1 MSNTL
6 TKDKTST
13 KEGYKK
19 TKLGWIPE
27 GWETPEISDV
37 FNFLRT
43 SSFSRNQL
51 NYKEESEIYYIH
63 YGDIHATYKTPILD
77 FEKIQTVPRL
87 NDDVTLPANVD
98 YLKDGDV
105 IIADASEDYEG
116 IGTAIELQNTNKKK
130 VISGL
135 HTFALRDREGKTVQG
150 FRTYIFKNPLV
161 KKALKTIATGS
172 KVFGISKSN
181 VQNFKIVLPPLP
193 EQHKI
198 AQILSTWN
206 KAIAL
211 QEQLITQKQA
221 LKKGLMQDL
230 LTGKKRFPG
239 FEEEWSTPIIN
250 EVFNFIK
257 TTSFSRAQLNYSD
270 KNQIYYIHYGDI
282 HSKYK
287 KPILDLEETQEI
299 PKLNSDIKLPNSI
312 QYLKNGDVIIADA
325 SEDYNGVGKAIELQN
340 VNEKKVISGLH
351 TFALR
356 DKKDLTTSGFRA
368 YIFKNPLVKKALKTI
383 ATGSKVYGI
392 SKGNV
397 QKFQIVLPSIE
408 EQKKIASVLSNF
420 DTEIEKLITHKESLI
435 QQKQGLMQQL
445 LGGEK
450 RVKI

>member
-6 TKDKTST
+6 TKNKTST

-27 GWETPEISDV
+27 EWETKILGEFFEFKNGLNKEKEFFGYGTPIINYMDV
-37 FNFLRT
+37 NKKGSLMLDDINGKV
-43 SSFSRNQL
+43 SLS
-51 NYKEESEIYYIH
+51 ESEIQRFNIKK
-63 YGDIHATYKTPILD
+63 GDVFFTRTSETIDEIAYS
-77 FEKIQTVPRL
+77 TVL
-87 NDDVTLPANVD
+87 VEDV
-98 YLKDGDV
+98 KDGV
-105 IIADASEDYEG
+105 FSGFVLRARPRKLG
-116 IGTAIELQNTNKKK
+116 ELDINFTKYCF
-130 VISGL
+130 S
-135 HTFALRDREGKTVQG
+135 
-150 FRTYIFKNPLV
+150 TYIARKE
-161 KKALKTIATGS
+161 IM
-172 KVFGISKSN
+172 SKSTFTTRALTN
-181 VQNFKIVLPPLP
+181 GRFLSEVNLLIPPLP

-198 AQILSTWN
+198 AQILSTWD

-445 LGGEK
+445 LSGEK

>member
-6 TKDKTST
+6 TKNKTST

-27 GWETPEISDV
+27 EWETKILGEFFEFKNGLNKEKEFFGYGTPIINYMDV
-37 FNFLRT
+37 NKKGSLMLDDINGKV
-43 SSFSRNQL
+43 SLS
-51 NYKEESEIYYIH
+51 ESEIQRFNIKK
-63 YGDIHATYKTPILD
+63 GDVFFTRTSETIDEIAYS
-77 FEKIQTVPRL
+77 TVL
-87 NDDVTLPANVD
+87 VEDV
-98 YLKDGDV
+98 KDGV
-105 IIADASEDYEG
+105 FSGFVLRARPRKLG
-116 IGTAIELQNTNKKK
+116 ELDINFTKYCF
-130 VISGL
+130 S
-135 HTFALRDREGKTVQG
+135 
-150 FRTYIFKNPLV
+150 TYIARKE
-161 KKALKTIATGS
+161 IM
-172 KVFGISKSN
+172 SKSTFTTRALTN
-181 VQNFKIVLPPLP
+181 GRFLSEVNLLIPPLP

-198 AQILSTWN
+198 AKILSTWD

-211 QEQLITQKQA
+211 QDRLIKQKQT
-221 LKKGLMQDL
+221 LKKGLMQVL

-445 LGGEK
+445 LSGEK

>member
-6 TKDKTST
+6 TKNKTST

-27 GWETPEISDV
+27 EWETKILGEFFEFKNGLNKEKEFFGYGTPIINYMDV
-37 FNFLRT
+37 NKKGSLMLDDINGKV
-43 SSFSRNQL
+43 SLS
-51 NYKEESEIYYIH
+51 ESEIQRFNIKK
-63 YGDIHATYKTPILD
+63 GDVFFTRTSETIDEIAYS
-77 FEKIQTVPRL
+77 TVL
-87 NDDVTLPANVD
+87 VEDV
-98 YLKDGDV
+98 KDGV
-105 IIADASEDYEG
+105 FSGFVLRARPRKLG
-116 IGTAIELQNTNKKK
+116 ELDINFTKYCF
-130 VISGL
+130 S
-135 HTFALRDREGKTVQG
+135 
-150 FRTYIFKNPLV
+150 TYIARKE
-161 KKALKTIATGS
+161 IM
-172 KVFGISKSN
+172 SKSTFTTRALTN
-181 VQNFKIVLPPLP
+181 GRFLSEVNLLIPPLP

-198 AQILSTWN
+198 AQILSTWD

-211 QEQLITQKQA
+211 QDRLIKQKQT
-221 LKKGLMQDL
+221 LKKGLMQVL

-445 LGGEK
+445 LSGEK

>member
-1 MSNTL
+1 MSNVL
-6 TKDKTST
+6 TKNKTST

-27 GWETPEISDV
+27 EWETKILGEFFEFKNGLNKEKEFFGYGTPIINYMDV
-37 FNFLRT
+37 NKKGSLMLDDINGKV
-43 SSFSRNQL
+43 SLS
-51 NYKEESEIYYIH
+51 ESEIQRFNIKK
-63 YGDIHATYKTPILD
+63 GDVFFTRTSETIDEIAYS
-77 FEKIQTVPRL
+77 TVL
-87 NDDVTLPANVD
+87 VEDV
-98 YLKDGDV
+98 KDGV
-105 IIADASEDYEG
+105 FSGFVLRARPRKLG
-116 IGTAIELQNTNKKK
+116 ELDINFTKYCF
-130 VISGL
+130 S
-135 HTFALRDREGKTVQG
+135 
-150 FRTYIFKNPLV
+150 TYIARKE
-161 KKALKTIATGS
+161 IM
-172 KVFGISKSN
+172 SKSTFTTRALTN
-181 VQNFKIVLPPLP
+181 GRFLSEVNLLIPPLP

-198 AQILSTWN
+198 AKILSTWD

-211 QEQLITQKQA
+211 QDRLIKQKQT
-221 LKKGLMQDL
+221 LKKGLMQVL

-445 LGGEK
+445 LSGEK

>member
-6 TKDKTST
+6 TKNKTST

-27 GWETPEISDV
+27 EWETKILGEFFEFKNGLNKEKEFFGYGTPIINYMDV
-37 FNFLRT
+37 NKKGSLMLDDINGKV
-43 SSFSRNQL
+43 SLS
-51 NYKEESEIYYIH
+51 ESEIQRFNIKK
-63 YGDIHATYKTPILD
+63 GDVFFTRTSETIDEIAYS
-77 FEKIQTVPRL
+77 TVL
-87 NDDVTLPANVD
+87 VEDV
-98 YLKDGDV
+98 KDGV
-105 IIADASEDYEG
+105 FSGFVLRARPRKLG
-116 IGTAIELQNTNKKK
+116 ELDINFTKYCF
-130 VISGL
+130 S
-135 HTFALRDREGKTVQG
+135 
-150 FRTYIFKNPLV
+150 TYIARKE
-161 KKALKTIATGS
+161 IM
-172 KVFGISKSN
+172 SKSTFTTRALTN
-181 VQNFKIVLPPLP
+181 GRFLSEVNLLIPPLP

-198 AQILSTWN
+198 AKILSTWD

-211 QEQLITQKQA
+211 QDRLIKQKQT
-221 LKKGLMQDL
+221 LKKGLMQVL
-230 LTGKKRFPG
+230 LTGTKRFPG

-445 LGGEK
+445 LSGEK

>member
-6 TKDKTST
+6 TKNKTST

-27 GWETPEISDV
+27 EWETKILGEFFEFKNGLNKEKEFFGYGTPIINYMDV
-37 FNFLRT
+37 NKKGSLMLDDINGKV
-43 SSFSRNQL
+43 SLS
-51 NYKEESEIYYIH
+51 ESEIQRFNIKK
-63 YGDIHATYKTPILD
+63 GDVFFTRTSETIDEIAYS
-77 FEKIQTVPRL
+77 TVL
-87 NDDVTLPANVD
+87 VEDV
-98 YLKDGDV
+98 KDGV
-105 IIADASEDYEG
+105 FSGFVLRARPRKLG
-116 IGTAIELQNTNKKK
+116 ELDINFTKYCF
-130 VISGL
+130 S
-135 HTFALRDREGKTVQG
+135 
-150 FRTYIFKNPLV
+150 TYIARKEIMSISTFTTR
-161 KKALKTIATGS
+161 ALTNGRFLSEVNLLI
-172 KVFGISKSN
+172 
-181 VQNFKIVLPPLP
+181 PPLP

-198 AQILSTWN
+198 AKILSTWD

-211 QEQLITQKQA
+211 QDRLIKQKQA

-230 LTGKKRFPG
+230 LTGKQRFPG

-445 LGGEK
+445 LSGEK

>member
-181 VQNFKIVLPPLP
+181 VQKFKIVLPPLP

-239 FEEEWSTPIIN
+239 FEEEWE
-250 EVFNFIK
+250 EVK
-257 TTSFSRAQLNYSD
+257 L
-270 KNQIYYIHYGDI
+270 GDI
-282 HSKYK
+282 FTIKNGKDYK
-287 KPILDLEETQEI
+287 HLGNGEI
-299 PKLNSDIKLPNSI
+299 PVYGTGGIMTYVDSFLYNGESVGIGRKGTIDKPF
-312 QYLKNGDVIIADA
+312 YLKGKFWTVDTLFYCVSFKSCIPKYLYYLFNTINWKTYNEA
-325 SEDYNGVGKAIELQN
+325 SGVPSLSQSTIKSI
-340 VNEKKVISGLH
+340 KIRIPKIS
-351 TFALR
+351 
-356 DKKDLTTSGFRA
+356 
-368 YIFKNPLVKKALKTI
+368 
-383 ATGSKVYGI
+383 
-392 SKGNV
+392 
-397 QKFQIVLPSIE
+397 
-408 EQKKIASVLSNF
+408 EQQKIASVLSNF
-420 DTEIEKLITHKESLI
+420 DIEIEKLITHKKSLI

-445 LGGEK
+445 LSGEK
-450 RVKI
+450 RVKILKR

>member
-6 TKDKTST
+6 TKNKTST

-27 GWETPEISDV
+27 EWETKILGEFFEFKNGLNKEKEFFGYGTPIINYMDV
-37 FNFLRT
+37 NKKGSLMLDDINGKV
-43 SSFSRNQL
+43 SLS
-51 NYKEESEIYYIH
+51 ESEIQRFNIKK
-63 YGDIHATYKTPILD
+63 GDVFFTRTSETIDEIAYS
-77 FEKIQTVPRL
+77 TVL
-87 NDDVTLPANVD
+87 VEDV
-98 YLKDGDV
+98 KDGV
-105 IIADASEDYEG
+105 FSGFVLRARPRKLG
-116 IGTAIELQNTNKKK
+116 ELDINFTKYCF
-130 VISGL
+130 S
-135 HTFALRDREGKTVQG
+135 
-150 FRTYIFKNPLV
+150 TYIARKE
-161 KKALKTIATGS
+161 IM
-172 KVFGISKSN
+172 SKSTFTTRALTN
-181 VQNFKIVLPPLP
+181 GRFLSEVNLLIPPLP

-198 AQILSTWN
+198 AKILSTWD

-211 QEQLITQKQA
+211 QDRLIKQKQT

-230 LTGKKRFPG
+230 LTGKQRFPG

-445 LGGEK
+445 LSGEK

>member
-6 TKDKTST
+6 TKNKTST

-27 GWETPEISDV
+27 EWETKILGEFFEFKNGLNKEKEFFGYGTPIINYMDV
-37 FNFLRT
+37 NKKGSLMLDDINGKV
-43 SSFSRNQL
+43 SLS
-51 NYKEESEIYYIH
+51 ESEIQRFNIKK
-63 YGDIHATYKTPILD
+63 GDVFFTRTSETIDEIAYS
-77 FEKIQTVPRL
+77 TVL
-87 NDDVTLPANVD
+87 VEDV
-98 YLKDGDV
+98 KDGV
-105 IIADASEDYEG
+105 FSGFVLRARPRKLG
-116 IGTAIELQNTNKKK
+116 ELDINFTKYCF
-130 VISGL
+130 S
-135 HTFALRDREGKTVQG
+135 
-150 FRTYIFKNPLV
+150 TYIARKE
-161 KKALKTIATGS
+161 IM
-172 KVFGISKSN
+172 SKSTFTTRALTN
-181 VQNFKIVLPPLP
+181 GRFLSEVNLLIPPLP

-198 AQILSTWN
+198 AKILSTWD

-211 QEQLITQKQA
+211 QDRLIKQKQA

-230 LTGKKRFPG
+230 LTGKQRFPG

-445 LGGEK
+445 LSGEK